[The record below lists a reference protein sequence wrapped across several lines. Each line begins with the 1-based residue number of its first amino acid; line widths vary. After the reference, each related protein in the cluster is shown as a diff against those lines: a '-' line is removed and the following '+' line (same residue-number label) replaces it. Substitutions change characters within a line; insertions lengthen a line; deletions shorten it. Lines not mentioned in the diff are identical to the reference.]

1 MSHLNLAWAGVKKPH
16 CRNCLRTTLLRL
28 REIQSQVQTEP
39 DFTSLWNKTQ
49 STSAF
54 EWQDIHRRSLINL
67 AIKVY
72 KPDSQQDLVPLVH
85 DGDHF
90 YIIIFDPERISN
102 G

>member
-28 REIQSQVQTEP
+28 REIQSQVQNEP

-54 EWQDIHRRSLINL
+54 EWQNIHRRSLINL

-72 KPDSQQDLVPLVH
+72 KPESQQDLGINMQKRPNVTTL
-85 DGDHF
+85 
-90 YIIIFDPERISN
+90 YLLMTTYE
-102 G
+102 